1 MTVLL
6 FDQNLS
12 FRLPELLVQLFP
24 NAEHVRDV
32 GLGRADDLAIWE
44 YAAAHGAAI
53 VTKDD
58 DFRRLSF
65 CEATFTPHPALRRQL
80 PRRTTGAPMYYKS
93 AQGEQ
98 REPTPSQG
106 VNVIKAGTP
115 APPKPLR
122 DSTIQ
127 RIREAASAPPPRPKM
142 P

>member
-58 DFRRLSF
+58 DFRQLSF
-65 CEATFTPHPALRRQL
+65 LR
-80 PRRTTGAPMYYKS
+80 G
-93 AQGEQ
+93 
-98 REPTPSQG
+98 
-106 VNVIKAGTP
+106 
-115 APPKPLR
+115 APPKVVWVHLGNCRTSDVVAALR
-122 DSTIQ
+122 ARRSNIRDFLDEAEGALLVLRGPPST
-127 RIREAASAPPPRPKM
+127 AA
-142 P
+142 